1 MLVCSSRENKHQER
15 NPAIYRLTEKSLSV
29 KIRHACEIPKPF
41 LDWIKEMLN
50 KAVEKLE
57 EAASNR
63 QNINVGA
70 VELLR
75 LLEKANEIS
84 QSADSMSS
92 EQLTRLSVEIDCVLR
107 SLDR

>member
-1 MLVCSSRENKHQER
+1 
-15 NPAIYRLTEKSLSV
+15 
-29 KIRHACEIPKPF
+29 
-41 LDWIKEMLN
+41 MLN